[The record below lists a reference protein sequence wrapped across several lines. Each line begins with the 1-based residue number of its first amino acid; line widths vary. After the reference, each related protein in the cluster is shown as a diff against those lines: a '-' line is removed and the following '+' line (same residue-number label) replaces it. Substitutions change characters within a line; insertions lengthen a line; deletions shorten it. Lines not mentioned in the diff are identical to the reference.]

1 MDDFLNSKAM
11 MTPGVAGTVTTMIT
25 GTLVSQFG
33 LPGNWTGLIISLLL
47 GLAVWADKSVAI
59 YYRLVYYIINSLTIY
74 AVAIGVNTA
83 GMAISYSNERI
94 SDRPAIERHV
104 PADQERFFREWFPPN

>member
-1 MDDFLNSKAM
+1 LDEFLKSKAM
-11 MTPGVAGTVTTMIT
+11 LAPGVAGAMTTMIT

-33 LPGNWTGLIISLLL
+33 LPGNWTGLVISLLL

-59 YYRLVYYIINSLTIY
+59 YYRMLFYIINSLTIY

-83 GMAISYSNERI
+83 GMAITYSSERI
-94 SDRPAIERHV
+94 SDPAAVERTV
-104 PADQERFFREWFPPN
+104 PAEQEKFFQDWFPN

>member
-1 MDDFLNSKAM
+1 MDDFLKSKAM
-11 MTPGVAGTVTTMIT
+11 MPPGVAGALTTMIT

-33 LPGNWTGLIISLLL
+33 LPGNWTGLVISLLL

-59 YYRLVYYIINSLTIY
+59 YYRIIYYIINSLTIY

-94 SDRPAIERHV
+94 SDPPVVERKV
-104 PADQERFFREWFPPN
+104 PPGQERFFQEWFPNK

>member
-1 MDDFLNSKAM
+1 MDDFLKSKAM
-11 MTPGVAGTVTTMIT
+11 MTPGVAGALTTMIT

-33 LPGNWTGLIISLLL
+33 LPGNWTGLVISLLL

-59 YYRLVYYIINSLTIY
+59 YHRIIYYVINSLTIY

-83 GMAISYSNERI
+83 GMAISYSSERVP
-94 SDRPAIERHV
+94 DPPAIERSV
-104 PADQERFFREWFPPN
+104 PADQNKFFQEWFRK